1 MSTAYKKMTSHGSI
15 SIPVAMRR
23 ELGIKPRDAVE
34 VCAEKDGTIVIR
46 PYQPRCIF
54 CGTTENVTLMKGRG
68 ICREC
73 MEEIK
78 EAYHE

>member
-1 MSTAYKKMTSHGSI
+1 MQRNYKKITSHGSV
-15 SIPVAMRR
+15 SIPAAMRR
-23 ELGIKPRDAVE
+23 ELGIEPRDAVE

-54 CGTTENVTLMKGRG
+54 CETTENVTLMKGRG

-73 MEEIK
+73 MEGIK
-78 EAYHE
+78 KAYHE